1 MYYDAQQKTE
11 NTMAEIEI
19 GEAKSGRAADTVVR
33 QLSAKIQSGEY
44 SDGTPLP
51 PERLL
56 MEEFGISRTVVR
68 EAVQSLS
75 KQGLLEARPRHR
87 PIVRKPGYDAAIS
100 AMESVV
106 SHLLNNS
113 GGVKNLFD
121 TRILIEAALVRQ
133 AAQQAQREDIA
144 ALKAALE
151 ANEAAIGD
159 SEEFYRSDCAF
170 HALLYEIPRNPVLPA
185 LHKAYVT
192 WLAPQWSQ
200 MPRLPERNRANVD
213 AHGKIFEGILMRD
226 PDAAEAALRTHLEQ
240 AWEQVC
246 ATFGDDL

>member
-1 MYYDAQQKTE
+1 MPAINE
-11 NTMAEIEI
+11 NR
-19 GEAKSGRAADTVVR
+19 SGRAADTVVR
-33 QLSAKIQSGEY
+33 RLSEKIQSGEY

-100 AMESVV
+100 AMETVV
-106 SHLLNNS
+106 HHLLNNS

-121 TRILIEAALVRQ
+121 TRILVEGALVRL
-133 AAQQAQREDIA
+133 AAQQAQRDDIA
-144 ALKAALE
+144 ALKTALE
-151 ANEAAIGD
+151 ANEAAIDD
-159 SEEFYRSDCAF
+159 SEEFYRTDRAF
-170 HALLYEIPRNPVLPA
+170 HALLYKIPRNPVLPA

-192 WLAPQWSQ
+192 WLAPQWSR
-200 MPRLPERNRANVD
+200 MPRLPERNRANFEAHERIFD
-213 AHGKIFEGILMRD
+213 AILMRD
-226 PDAAEAALRTHLEQ
+226 PDSAETALRGHLEQ
-240 AWEQVC
+240 AWDQVC
-246 ATFGDDL
+246 ETFGDDL

>member
-1 MYYDAQQKTE
+1 MP
-11 NTMAEIEI
+11 EINE
-19 GEAKSGRAADTVVR
+19 SRSRRAADSVVSR
-33 QLSAKIQSGEY
+33 LSEKIQSGEY

-87 PIVRKPGYDAAIS
+87 PIVRKPGYDSAIS

-106 SHLLNNS
+106 HHLLNNS

-121 TRILIEAALVRQ
+121 TRILVEAALVRQ
-133 AAQQAQREDIA
+133 AAQQARKDDIA
-144 ALKAALE
+144 ALKTALE
-151 ANEAAIGD
+151 ANEAAIDD
-159 SEEFYRSDCAF
+159 SEQFYRTDRAF

-185 LHKAYVT
+185 LHRAYVT

-200 MPRLPERNRANVD
+200 MPRLPERNRANLTAHEQIFD
-213 AHGKIFEGILMRD
+213 AILMRD
-226 PDAAEAALRTHLEQ
+226 PDTAEAALRAHLEQ
-240 AWEQVC
+240 AWDQVC
-246 ATFGDDL
+246 QTFGDDL

>member
-1 MYYDAQQKTE
+1 MP
-11 NTMAEIEI
+11 EISDS
-19 GEAKSGRAADTVVR
+19 KSGRAADTVVR
-33 QLSAKIQSGEY
+33 HLLAKIQSGEY

-68 EAVQSLS
+68 EAVQALS
-75 KQGLLEARPRHR
+75 KQGVLEARPRHR

-121 TRILIEAALVRQ
+121 TRILVESGLVRQ
-133 AAQQAQREDIA
+133 AAQQATKDDIA
-144 ALKAALE
+144 ALKSALE
-151 ANEAAIGD
+151 ANEAAIED
-159 SEEFYRSDCAF
+159 SEEFYRTDRAF
-170 HALLYEIPRNPVLPA
+170 HALLYEIPHNPVLPA

-200 MPRLPERNRANVD
+200 MPRLPERNRANYE
-213 AHGKIFEGILMRD
+213 AHVEIFDGILMRD
-226 PDAAEAALRTHLEQ
+226 PDAAEAALRRHLEE
-240 AWEQVC
+240 AWTQVC
-246 ATFGDDL
+246 ETFGEDI

>member
-1 MYYDAQQKTE
+1 MTE
-11 NTMAEIEI
+11 TLMQDMNES
-19 GEAKSGRAADTVVR
+19 KLGRAADTVVR
-33 QLSAKIQSGEY
+33 RLSEKIQSGEY

-113 GGVKNLFD
+113 GGVKNLFE
-121 TRILIEAALVRQ
+121 TRILMEAALVRQ
-133 AAQQAQREDIA
+133 AAQQARKDDIA
-144 ALKAALE
+144 ALKTALE
-151 ANEAAIGD
+151 ANKAAID
-159 SEEFYRSDCAF
+159 NSEEFYRTDRAF

-200 MPRLPERNRANVD
+200 MPRLPKRNQANFEAHERIFD
-213 AHGKIFEGILMRD
+213 AILMRD
-226 PDAAEAALRTHLEQ
+226 PDSAEAALRSHLEH
-240 AWEQVC
+240 AWDQVC
-246 ATFGDDL
+246 ETFGDDL

>member
-1 MYYDAQQKTE
+1 MTETLMSETSESKT
-11 NTMAEIEI
+11 
-19 GEAKSGRAADTVVR
+19 GRAADAVVR

-44 SDGTPLP
+44 SDGAPLP

-87 PIVRKPGYDAAIS
+87 PIVRKPGYDAALS

-106 SHLLNNS
+106 SHLLNDS

-121 TRILIEAALVRQ
+121 TRILVEVALVRL
-133 AAQQAQREDIA
+133 AAQKAGREDIA
-144 ALKAALE
+144 ALKSALD
-151 ANEAAIGD
+151 ANHAAIED
-159 SEEFYRSDCAF
+159 SEEFYRTDRAF
-170 HALLYEIPRNPVLPA
+170 HALLYDIPRNPVLPA

-200 MPRLPERNRANVD
+200 MPRLPARNRDNYD
-213 AHGKIFEGILMRD
+213 AHLKIFNGILMRD
-226 PDAAEAALRTHLEQ
+226 PDSAEEALRAHLEY

-246 ATFGDDL
+246 ETFGSDI

>member
-1 MYYDAQQKTE
+1 MPETSE
-11 NTMAEIEI
+11 NGT
-19 GEAKSGRAADTVVR
+19 GRAADSVVR
-33 QLSAKIQSGEY
+33 RLSAKIQAGEY

-68 EAVQSLS
+68 EAVQALS

-100 AMESVV
+100 ALETVV
-106 SHLLNNS
+106 SHLLKNA

-121 TRILIEAALVRQ
+121 TRILVESALVRQ
-133 AAQQAQREDIA
+133 AAQQAQRDDIA

-151 ANEAAIGD
+151 ANEAAIDD
-159 SEEFYRSDCAF
+159 SDEFYRTDRAF

-192 WLAPQWSQ
+192 WLAPQWSR
-200 MPRLPERNRANVD
+200 MPRLHERNKANHG
-213 AHGKIFEGILMRD
+213 AHVQILDGILMRD
-226 PDAAEAALRTHLEQ
+226 PDAAEEALRRHLEQ
-240 AWEQVC
+240 AWTQVC
-246 ATFGDDL
+246 ETFGEDL

>member
-1 MYYDAQQKTE
+1 MQDINE
-11 NTMAEIEI
+11 SR
-19 GEAKSGRAADTVVR
+19 SGRAADTVVR
-33 QLSAKIQSGEY
+33 QLSQKIQSGEY

-121 TRILIEAALVRQ
+121 TRILVESALVRQ
-133 AAQQAQREDIA
+133 AAQQAQRDDIA
-144 ALKAALE
+144 ALKSALE
-151 ANEAAIGD
+151 ANKAAVDD
-159 SEEFYRSDCAF
+159 SERFYLTDRAF
-170 HALLYEIPRNPVLPA
+170 HALLYEIPQNPVLPA
-185 LHKAYVT
+185 LHRAYVT
-192 WLAPQWSQ
+192 WLAPQWSR
-200 MPRLPERNRANVD
+200 MPRLPERNRANYE
-213 AHGKIFEGILMRD
+213 AHVAIFDGILMRD
-226 PDAAEAALRTHLEQ
+226 PDAAETALRCHLDQ

-246 ATFGDDL
+246 ETFGDGL

>member
-1 MYYDAQQKTE
+1 MTE
-11 NTMAEIEI
+11 TFIPEINE
-19 GEAKSGRAADTVVR
+19 SRSRRAADSDVSR
-33 QLSAKIQSGEY
+33 LSEKIQSGEY

-87 PIVRKPGYDAAIS
+87 PIVRKPGYDSAIS

-106 SHLLNNS
+106 HHLLNNS

-121 TRILIEAALVRQ
+121 TRILVEAALVRQ
-133 AAQQAQREDIA
+133 AAQQARKDDIA
-144 ALKAALE
+144 ALKTALE
-151 ANEAAIGD
+151 ANEAAIDD
-159 SEEFYRSDCAF
+159 SEQFYRTDRAF

-185 LHKAYVT
+185 LHRAYVT

-200 MPRLPERNRANVD
+200 MPRLPERNRANLTAHEQIFD
-213 AHGKIFEGILMRD
+213 AILMRD
-226 PDAAEAALRTHLEQ
+226 PDTAEAALRAHLEQ
-240 AWEQVC
+240 AWDQVC
-246 ATFGDDL
+246 QTFGDDL

>member
-1 MYYDAQQKTE
+1 
-11 NTMAEIEI
+11 MAETRERR
-19 GEAKSGRAADTVVR
+19 AGRAADTVVR
-33 QLSAKIQSGEY
+33 SLSEKIQSGEY

-106 SHLLNNS
+106 HHLLNNS

-121 TRILIEAALVRQ
+121 TRILVEGALVRQ
-133 AAQQAQREDIA
+133 AAQQARKDDIA

-151 ANEAAIGD
+151 ANQVAIDD
-159 SEEFYRSDCAF
+159 SEEFYRTDRAF

-192 WLAPQWSQ
+192 WLAPQWSR
-200 MPRLPERNRANVD
+200 MPRLPERNRANFEAHERIFD
-213 AHGKIFEGILMRD
+213 AILMRD
-226 PDAAEAALRTHLEQ
+226 PDAAETALRTHLEE
-240 AWEQVC
+240 AWDQVC
-246 ATFGDDL
+246 QTFGDDL

>member
-1 MYYDAQQKTE
+1 MTETLMSETSESKT
-11 NTMAEIEI
+11 
-19 GEAKSGRAADTVVR
+19 GRAADAVVR

-44 SDGTPLP
+44 SDGAPLP

-87 PIVRKPGYDAAIS
+87 PIVRKPGYDAALS

-106 SHLLNNS
+106 SHLLNDS

-121 TRILIEAALVRQ
+121 TRILVEVALVRL
-133 AAQQAQREDIA
+133 AAQKAGREDIA
-144 ALKAALE
+144 ALKSALD
-151 ANEAAIGD
+151 ANHAAIED
-159 SEEFYRSDCAF
+159 SEEFYRTDRAF
-170 HALLYEIPRNPVLPA
+170 HALLYDIPRNPVLPA

-200 MPRLPERNRANVD
+200 MPRLPARNRDNYD
-213 AHGKIFEGILMRD
+213 AHLKIFNGILMRD
-226 PDAAEAALRTHLEQ
+226 PDSAEEALRAHLEY

-246 ATFGDDL
+246 ETLGSDI

>member
-1 MYYDAQQKTE
+1 MSGMHE
-11 NTMAEIEI
+11 S
-19 GEAKSGRAADTVVR
+19 KSGRAADTVVR
-33 QLSAKIQSGEY
+33 RLSEKIQSGEY
-44 SDGTPLP
+44 LDGMPLP

-87 PIVRKPGYDAAIS
+87 PIVRKPGYEAAIS

-106 SHLLNNS
+106 LHLLNNS

-121 TRILIEAALVRQ
+121 TRILVEAALVRQ
-133 AAQQAQREDIA
+133 AAQQAGKDDIA
-144 ALKAALE
+144 ALKAALV
-151 ANEAAIGD
+151 ANEAAIND
-159 SEEFYRSDCAF
+159 SDEFYRTDRAF

-200 MPRLPERNRANVD
+200 MPRLPERNRANHE
-213 AHGKIFEGILMRD
+213 AHVRIFDGILMRD
-226 PDAAEAALRTHLEQ
+226 PDTAEAALRSHLEQ
-240 AWEQVC
+240 AWDQVC
-246 ATFGDDL
+246 ETFGDDL

>member
-1 MYYDAQQKTE
+1 MNESKL
-11 NTMAEIEI
+11 
-19 GEAKSGRAADTVVR
+19 GRAADTVVR
-33 QLSAKIQSGEY
+33 RLSEKIQSGEY

-106 SHLLNNS
+106 VHLLNNS

-121 TRILIEAALVRQ
+121 TRILMEAALVRQ
-133 AAQQAQREDIA
+133 AAQKARKDDIA

-151 ANEAAIGD
+151 ANQAAIDD
-159 SEEFYRSDCAF
+159 SEEFYRTDRAF
-170 HALLYEIPRNPVLPA
+170 HALLYDIPRNPVLPA

-192 WLAPQWSQ
+192 WLAPQWSR
-200 MPRLPERNRANVD
+200 MPRLPERNRANFEAHKRIFD
-213 AHGKIFEGILMRD
+213 AILMRD
-226 PDAAEAALRTHLEQ
+226 PDSAEAALRSHLEQ
-240 AWEQVC
+240 AWDQVC
-246 ATFGDDL
+246 ETFGDDL

>member
-1 MYYDAQQKTE
+1 MPE
-11 NTMAEIEI
+11 FNES
-19 GEAKSGRAADTVVR
+19 KSGRAADTVVR

-44 SDGTPLP
+44 SDGDPLP

-121 TRILIEAALVRQ
+121 TRILVEGALVRQ
-133 AAQQAQREDIA
+133 AAQQARREDIA
-144 ALKAALE
+144 ALKFALE
-151 ANEAAIGD
+151 ANGSAIDD
-159 SEEFYRSDCAF
+159 SEEFYRTDRAF
-170 HALLYEIPRNPVLPA
+170 HALLYEIPRNPVLPS

-192 WLAPQWSQ
+192 WLAPQWSR
-200 MPRLPERNRANVD
+200 MPRLPERNRANYE
-213 AHGKIFEGILMRD
+213 AHERIFDGILMRD
-226 PDAAEAALRTHLEQ
+226 PDAAETALRQHLEQ

-246 ATFGDDL
+246 ETFGNDL

>member
-1 MYYDAQQKTE
+1 MP
-11 NTMAEIEI
+11 EISI
-19 GEAKSGRAADTVVR
+19 SKSGRAADAVVR

-44 SDGTPLP
+44 SDGDPLP

-106 SHLLNNS
+106 SHLLNNA

-121 TRILIEAALVRQ
+121 TRILVEAALVRQ
-133 AAQQAQREDIA
+133 AAREAQRDDIA

-151 ANEAAIGD
+151 ENEAAIDD
-159 SEEFYRSDCAF
+159 SELFYRTDRAF

-192 WLAPQWSQ
+192 WLAPQWSR
-200 MPRLPERNRANVD
+200 MPRLPERNRENHA
-213 AHGKIFEGILMRD
+213 AHVRIFDGILMRD
-226 PDAAEAALRTHLEQ
+226 PDAAEAALRAHLET

-246 ATFGDDL
+246 ETFGEDL

>member
-1 MYYDAQQKTE
+1 MP
-11 NTMAEIEI
+11 
-19 GEAKSGRAADTVVR
+19 EASESNSGRAADTVVR

-44 SDGTPLP
+44 SDGTALP

-106 SHLLNNS
+106 SHLLTNA

-121 TRILIEAALVRQ
+121 TRILVEAALTRQ
-133 AAQQAQREDIA
+133 AAQDAHRDDIA
-144 ALKAALE
+144 ALKAALM

-159 SEEFYRSDCAF
+159 SEEFYRTDRAF
-170 HALLYEIPRNPVLPA
+170 HALLYEIPRNPVFPA
-185 LHKAYVT
+185 LHRAYVT

-200 MPRLPERNRANVD
+200 MPRLPERNRDNHD
-213 AHGKIFEGILMRD
+213 AHVQIFNGILMRD
-226 PDAAEAALRTHLEQ
+226 PDAAEAALRAHLEQ
-240 AWEQVC
+240 AWDQVC
-246 ATFGDDL
+246 KTFGEDL

>member
-1 MYYDAQQKTE
+1 MPGINE
-11 NTMAEIEI
+11 SR
-19 GEAKSGRAADTVVR
+19 SGRAADTIVR
-33 QLSAKIQSGEY
+33 RLSEKIQSGEY
-44 SDGTPLP
+44 SDGTLLP
-51 PERLL
+51 PERHL

-106 SHLLNNS
+106 HHLLNNS

-121 TRILIEAALVRQ
+121 TRILVEVALVRQ
-133 AAQQAQREDIA
+133 AARQARREDIA

-151 ANEAAIGD
+151 ANEAAIDD
-159 SEEFYRSDCAF
+159 SEEFYRTDRAF

-200 MPRLPERNRANVD
+200 MPRLPERNRANFEAHNRIFD
-213 AHGKIFEGILMRD
+213 AILMRD
-226 PDAAEAALRTHLEQ
+226 PDAAETALRTHLEQ
-240 AWEQVC
+240 AWDQVC
-246 ATFGDDL
+246 QTFGDDL

>member
-1 MYYDAQQKTE
+1 MP
-11 NTMAEIEI
+11 EINE
-19 GEAKSGRAADTVVR
+19 SRSRRAADSVVSR
-33 QLSAKIQSGEY
+33 LSEKIQSGEY

-87 PIVRKPGYDAAIS
+87 PIVRKPGYDSAIS

-106 SHLLNNS
+106 HHLLNNS

-121 TRILIEAALVRQ
+121 TRILVEAALVRQ
-133 AAQQAQREDIA
+133 AAQQARKDDIA
-144 ALKAALE
+144 ALKTALE
-151 ANEAAIGD
+151 ANEAAIDD
-159 SEEFYRSDCAF
+159 SEQFYRTDRAF

-185 LHKAYVT
+185 LHRAYVT

-200 MPRLPERNRANVD
+200 MPRLPERNRANLTAHEQIFD
-213 AHGKIFEGILMRD
+213 AILMRD
-226 PDAAEAALRTHLEQ
+226 PDTAEAALRAHLEQ
-240 AWEQVC
+240 AWDQVC
-246 ATFGDDL
+246 KTFGDDL

>member
-1 MYYDAQQKTE
+1 MPAINE
-11 NTMAEIEI
+11 NR
-19 GEAKSGRAADTVVR
+19 SGRAADTVVR
-33 QLSAKIQSGEY
+33 RLSEKIQSGEY

-100 AMESVV
+100 AMETVV
-106 SHLLNNS
+106 HHLLNNS

-121 TRILIEAALVRQ
+121 TRILVEGALVRL
-133 AAQQAQREDIA
+133 AAQQAQRDDIA
-144 ALKAALE
+144 ALKTALE
-151 ANEAAIGD
+151 ANEAAIDD
-159 SEEFYRSDCAF
+159 SEEFYRTDRAF

-192 WLAPQWSQ
+192 WLAPQWSR
-200 MPRLPERNRANVD
+200 MPRLPERNRANFEAHERIFD
-213 AHGKIFEGILMRD
+213 AILMRD
-226 PDAAEAALRTHLEQ
+226 PDSAETALRGHLEQ
-240 AWEQVC
+240 AWDQVC
-246 ATFGDDL
+246 ETFGDDL

>member
-1 MYYDAQQKTE
+1 MQGINEGKA
-11 NTMAEIEI
+11 
-19 GEAKSGRAADTVVR
+19 GRAADTVVR
-33 QLSAKIQSGEY
+33 RLSEKIQSGELV
-44 SDGTPLP
+44 DGTPLP

-106 SHLLNNS
+106 HHLLDNS

-121 TRILIEAALVRQ
+121 TRILVEGALVRQ
-133 AAQQAQREDIA
+133 AAQSAGKDDIA

-151 ANEAAIGD
+151 ANEAAIED
-159 SEEFYRSDCAF
+159 SEEFYRTDRAF
-170 HALLYEIPRNPVLPA
+170 HALLYDIPGNPVLPA
-185 LHKAYVT
+185 LHRAYVT
-192 WLAPQWSQ
+192 WLSPQWLQ
-200 MPRLPERNRANVD
+200 MPRLPDRNRTNFD
-213 AHGKIFEGILMRD
+213 AHVQIFDAILMRD
-226 PDAAEAALRTHLEQ
+226 PDRAEAALRTHLEQ
-240 AWEQVC
+240 AWCQVC
-246 ATFGDDL
+246 ETFGDDF